1 MWFVYGKPTNNPF
14 GREKETESLIRL
26 YKLGQLVGLIGT
38 RRIGKT
44 SLLFASL
51 EQSSIP
57 FFLISS
63 SLSFVSKLLLTS

>member
-38 RRIGKT
+38 RRIGVGL
-44 SLLFASL
+44 SLRFHEFVFNL
-51 EQSSIP
+51 
-57 FFLISS
+57 SS
-63 SLSFVSKLLLTS
+63 SFPLSGSPCRLRER